1 MKNSKVFQSSIV
13 EPTLSL
19 RTTMTKHLP
28 VPDGTPIAF
37 QGELG
42 SFSHRAALKVFGP
55 SIEPYHCHS
64 FDDVFSAVARKKAEC
79 AVIPIENTLA
89 GSIHQNF
96 DLLAHHSLEVVGET
110 SLRVQHN
117 LIVYPGTGLRQVN
130 QIYSHPAALEQ
141 CKRLLRRL
149 RSVEKVSYY
158 DTAGSVKHIRD
169 YELRNAAAI
178 ASADAARIY
187 GMKILRRNIEDDP
200 ENYTRFLALARRNK
214 FFNSGKKTSIVFGL
228 KSEPG
233 ALFKALSVFALR
245 NIDLSK
251 IESRPIR
258 GTPWQYLF
266 YLDLQIDVRSQEC
279 VNALRHLRELAPYLK
294 VLGSYPVL

>member
-1 MKNSKVFQSSIV
+1 
-13 EPTLSL
+13 
-19 RTTMTKHLP
+19 MTKHLS

-42 SFSHRAALKVFGP
+42 SFSHRAALKVFGS

-117 LIVYPGTGLRQVN
+117 LIVHPGASLRQIR

-141 CKRLLRRL
+141 CKSLLRRL

-169 YELRNAAAI
+169 RELRNAAAI
-178 ASADAARIY
+178 ASADAAQIY
-187 GMKILRRNIEDDP
+187 GMKILRRDIEDDP
-200 ENYTRFLALARRNK
+200 ENYTRFLALARHKR
-214 FFNSGKKTSIVFGL
+214 FSQGGKKTSIVFGL

-266 YLDLQIDVRSQEC
+266 YLDLQIDVHSQEC
-279 VNALRHLRELAPYLK
+279 TNALRHLRELAPYLK
-294 VLGSYPVL
+294 VLGSYMTF